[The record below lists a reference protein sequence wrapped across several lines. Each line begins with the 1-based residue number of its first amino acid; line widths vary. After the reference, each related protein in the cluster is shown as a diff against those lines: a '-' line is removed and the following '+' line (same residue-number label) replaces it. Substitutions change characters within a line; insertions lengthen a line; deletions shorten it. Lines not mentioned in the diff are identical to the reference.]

1 MTSSNIQCNERVI
14 HSTNTKQG
22 GFTLIE
28 LGVVLL
34 VLGVLAYFTVP
45 ALQAFQ
51 SSSKVDA
58 GLRQIET
65 VLGASQRFGKR
76 NGDKTGISVQALT
89 DRGLVPA
96 EWLDGTSINPWAGD
110 VTVAVDTDVTQV
122 VIEFTGIDDDAAGL
136 RFEDELNNGIA
147 ESATY
152 TSGTLQAVFEA
163 G

>member
-1 MTSSNIQCNERVI
+1 MTTSIIQCNKSI
-14 HSTNTKQG
+14 IKTTSKKQS

-28 LGVVLL
+28 IGVVLL
-34 VLGVLAYFTVP
+34 ILGVLAYFTVP
-45 ALQAFQ
+45 AIQAFQ

-65 VLGASQRFGKR
+65 VVSAAQRFGKR

-96 EWLDGTSINPWAGD
+96 EWVDGTGINPWAGD